1 MPRTPAEIEIDGQ
14 RVKPFASPQEA
25 SVAGL
30 ATVFQEILVARQQ
43 SVLTNIWLG
52 TDGIVARRRSMDGRR
67 IGAEEALGQLIDPP
81 DLLSPAGACALS
93 DRQAVCIARA
103 LVRKP
108 RVLILDE
115 ATSAL
120 DVATRDRL
128 FSVIS
133 RLRSEGAGILFISH
147 RLDEV
152 LSIADRITVMRG
164 GTTVATTERGQAST
178 RDLVRLM
185 TGIENFDEAISPPTE
200 SELRIQK
207 RIVLRTRK
215 LRLLSGKQ
223 PIDFALHAGE
233 IVGLAGLEG
242 QGQDLFLRV
251 LAGDRAESGS
261 VERVIDGEVSAL
273 RSPADALERRIAYLP
288 RDRRD
293 ESIFETRSVVDNF
306 QITTARVDRR
316 AGIVRQRSAVRRLD
330 EFVGKLQI
338 TVGHVEDR
346 ITTLS
351 GGNQQKVVLSRWLA
365 TMPDVLLLNDPTRGV
380 DIAAKLDIYKV
391 LATAADQGLAV
402 VMLSTELIE
411 LIELMDRVLV
421 FREHEVYAEFRK
433 DQLSGE
439 LLVAS
444 YFGQEHA

>member
-1 MPRTPAEIEIDGQ
+1 MASRRERSSAALVGVSGLRKSFGATQALRDTSLEIRGGEVHAILGENGSGKSTLVKILSGVHAPDAGEIEIDGQ

-215 LRLLSGKQ
+215 LRLLSGKSQ
-223 PIDFALHAGE
+223 STSRCTQVRSSGSPDS
-233 IVGLAGLEG
+233 
-242 QGQDLFLRV
+242 R
-251 LAGDRAESGS
+251 DRAKTCSS
-261 VERVIDGEVSAL
+261 VCWQVIA
-273 RSPADALERRIAYLP
+273 
-288 RDRRD
+288 
-293 ESIFETRSVVDNF
+293 
-306 QITTARVDRR
+306 RR
-316 AGIVRQRSAVRRLD
+316 AAR
-330 EFVGKLQI
+330 
-338 TVGHVEDR
+338 
-346 ITTLS
+346 LS
-351 GGNQQKVVLSRWLA
+351 G
-365 TMPDVLLLNDPTRGV
+365 
-380 DIAAKLDIYKV
+380 
-391 LATAADQGLAV
+391 
-402 VMLSTELIE
+402 
-411 LIELMDRVLV
+411 
-421 FREHEVYAEFRK
+421 
-433 DQLSGE
+433 
-439 LLVAS
+439 
-444 YFGQEHA
+444 